1 MGLALDTG
9 GGIGAANMGAAGKDV
24 CNGGVGLGGAGLSCV
39 EVGWPP
45 PLHGLLK
52 LLARL
57 EDTAVVG
64 GGQLSVVVTLL
75 RLRLLTLLEEEES
88 YF

>member
-9 GGIGAANMGAAGKDV
+9 GSGAANMGAAGNDV

-39 EVGWPP
+39 EVGCPLL
-45 PLHGLLK
+45 LHGLLK

-75 RLRLLTLLEEEES
+75 RLKLLTL
-88 YF
+88 